1 MDHETIAGLIPAYAL
16 GAIDPDESQ
25 VVEAH
30 LRSCPLCRALLVEH
44 RNLADDL
51 LFAMPPIS
59 APVGLTE
66 RMQRRLA
73 SARAEVTP
81 RPWWTRLRT
90 GLLVPA
96 LASAILLLVITNV
109 YWVGRTNRL
118 EGGAAVQALPFP
130 DLAGAPAVSLRS
142 DPSAPKEQ
150 GVLYTS
156 TDGAVALVCVYDMP
170 ALPADKTYQVWLLKD
185 GSRES
190 GGVFNVTDD
199 GFGLL
204 VVRPQDPL
212 AKYNSVGITVEPA
225 GGSPAPTSP
234 HVLRGSL

>member
-1 MDHETIAGLIPAYAL
+1 MDHEEIEGLIPAYAL
-16 GAIDPDESQ
+16 GATDPDESQ
-25 VVEAH
+25 VIEAH
-30 LRSCPLCRALLVEH
+30 LRSCSLCRALLVEH
-44 RNLADDL
+44 RNLVDDL
-51 LFAMPPIS
+51 LFAMSPMS
-59 APVGLTE
+59 APVGITE

-73 SARAEVTP
+73 STKPSRTP

-90 GLLVPA
+90 GLLVPT
-96 LASAILLLVITNV
+96 LAAAIVLLVGTNV
-109 YWVGRTNRL
+109 YWLGRTNEL
-118 EGGAAVQALPFP
+118 ERRVATPTSVFDGLS
-130 DLAGAPAVSLRS
+130 DAPAVYLQA
-142 DPSAPKEQ
+142 DPSAAKEQ
-150 GVLYTS
+150 GVVYTS

-204 VVRPQDPL
+204 VVRPQDSL
-212 AKYNSVGITVEPA
+212 GGYDSLGITVEPA